1 MGFIKYAV
9 HQLGKL
15 IVAIAANFIVPRDMK
30 LGPRQD
36 EDART
41 GMRYEWMAEMSSLPR
56 GSLSQLSF
64 ALQTLCTA
72 VKFHSIVRE
81 QRRSRPSP
89 ESIERPAS
97 LGS

>member
-1 MGFIKYAV
+1 VGFIKYAV
-9 HQLGKL
+9 HQLGNL
-15 IVAIAANFIVPRDMK
+15 IVAIAANYVVPKDMK

-41 GMRYEWMAEMSSLPR
+41 SMRYEWIAEMSSLPD
-56 GSLSQLSF
+56 GSLSRFWF

-72 VKFHSIVRE
+72 VKFHSIARE